1 MCVRPKPF
9 IILKIIKMKYTISKE
24 KKVIEIKKNRNF
36 MFLYYGGGILIS
48 VTAILLKFNSLPV
61 VNLLFF
67 FGIILLSPFAF
78 FYFDRNFKRKLNFE
92 YEFLGNKLVITE
104 SEKNVIKELESIIS
118 LSKIH
123 QGHKIVSNKGTFY
136 ILDWV
141 ENKEDL
147 IKEIEQKIL

>member
-1 MCVRPKPF
+1 
-9 IILKIIKMKYTISKE
+9 
-24 KKVIEIKKNRNF
+24 
-36 MFLYYGGGILIS
+36 MFLYYGGGIVI
-48 VTAILLKFNSLPV
+48 AILGLLSKFSSLPIE
-61 VNLLFF
+61 NLLFF

-92 YEFLGNKLVITE
+92 YEFLGKKLVITE
-104 SEKNVIKELESIIS
+104 NDKNEIKELESIIS
-118 LSKIH
+118 LSKVP
-123 QGHKIVSNKGTFY
+123 QAHKIISNKGTFY

>member
-1 MCVRPKPF
+1 
-9 IILKIIKMKYTISKE
+9 MKYVISEE
-24 KKVIEIKKNRNF
+24 KKAIEIKKNRNF
-36 MFLYYGGGILIS
+36 MFLYYGGGIVI
-48 VTAILLKFNSLPV
+48 AILGLLSKFSSLPIE
-61 VNLLFF
+61 NLLFF

-92 YEFLGNKLVITE
+92 YEFLGKKLVITE
-104 SEKNVIKELESIIS
+104 NDKNEIKELESIIS
-118 LSKIH
+118 LSKVP
-123 QGHKIVSNKGTFY
+123 QAHKIISNKGTFY